1 MLKTIL
7 MSGLLSSMLL
17 LSGCGDDNNEGES
30 RLETQQMLD
39 NADFAGVISKL
50 ESTAST
56 KDDYINLA
64 SAYMG
69 KAGLTLTRIITS
81 ITSSDDTTDNGFSS
95 FVKGISESS
104 SPTAI
109 ADLGKANDFYRKV
122 IGNTCDLNRTLSAS
136 ERDVC
141 LYVGL
146 ANTSR
151 AAVTIDLISAD
162 ITSFGIEGDGK
173 EDYKLKASACALEFA
188 FNGNIGTDC
197 NVTQDGNVTFTVL
210 NRTYDKI
217 NIDVNGTAEQFQY
230 LIDNNRTVLTK
241 GYCSNTDFSTRTE
254 NTVNGYFVCPINESP
269 SEEDVT
275 TTGVLVEVLNGGLSA
290 LTGAASDDIKSDIDE
305 FKCEVLG
312 GTYQN
317 QDCNISLDTQIDE
330 QSIIDYLNKENK

>member
-1 MLKTIL
+1 MFKTIL

-39 NADFAGVISKL
+39 NGDFAGVISKL
-50 ESTAST
+50 ESTAT
-56 KDDYINLA
+56 TRDDYINLA

-81 ITSSDDTTDNGFSS
+81 ITSSDDTEDNGFSS

-109 ADLGKANDFYRKV
+109 SDLGKANDFYRKV
-122 IGNTCDLNRTLSAS
+122 IGDRCVLNRTLSAS

-151 AAVTIDLISAD
+151 AAVTIDLITED
-162 ITSFGIEGDGK
+162 IASFGIEGDGE

-188 FNGNIGTDC
+188 FNGNTGEDC
-197 NVTQDGNVTFTVL
+197 NITQDGNVTFTVL

-217 NIDVNGTAEQFQY
+217 NIDVNGTVEQFQY

-254 NTVNGYFVCPINESP
+254 NTVNGYYVCPINESP
-269 SEEDVT
+269 NEEDIT

-290 LTGAASDDIKSDIDE
+290 LNGAATDDIKSDIDE

-312 GTYQN
+312 GTYEN
-317 QDCNISLDTQIDE
+317 EDCNISLDTQIDE